1 MLLHRLLHRR
11 SPTGSLSR
19 RGHGRH
25 LARMVLACLA
35 LFGTLPALAEDA
47 PINLK
52 IVGSLAGVA
61 QFTRY
66 EMPFWTEQVSK
77 LTQGRVRAEIAPF
90 DRSGIRGPE
99 MLPLMRLGVVPFGTV
114 LLAVSSSDEPEINAM
129 DLAVLNPDIGTLRR
143 TVGLLR
149 PRLEILLKER
159 FNVVLLAVYTYPAQ
173 VVFCRQPFSGLG
185 DLGGRRIRVS
195 SVGQSELFESLG
207 AIPVVIP
214 FANIPAALRGGVV
227 ECAVTGSFSG
237 NTLGLPGI
245 ATYVSRQAISWG
257 VSVFAANA
265 GAWSALPQEVRSQL
279 QGGLGELQE
288 RIWRAAEQET
298 EEGFACNAGR
308 PECIHGTRGQM
319 VVLDD
324 EPRDRQRRAQLLR
337 DVVLPSWVRRC
348 GSDCVEIWNRYMAP
362 SRGIVARP
370 E

>member
-1 MLLHRLLHRR
+1 MVLRR
-11 SPTGSLSR
+11 RILTGRACR
-19 RGHGRH
+19 R
-25 LARMVLACLA
+25 AAWMVLALLA
-35 LFGTLPALAEDA
+35 LARTVPALADEA
-47 PINLK
+47 PISLK
-52 IVGSLAGVA
+52 IVGGLGGVS
-61 QFTRY
+61 QYTRS
-66 EMPFWTEQVSK
+66 EMPFWTGQVPQ
-77 LTQGRVRAEIAPF
+77 LTRGRVRAEIAPF

-114 LLAVSSSDEPEINAM
+114 LLSVSSSDEPEINAV
-129 DLAVLNPDIGTLRR
+129 DLAVLNPDIATLRR

-149 PRLEILLKER
+149 PRLETLLKER

-185 DLGGRRIRVS
+185 DLSGRRVRVS
-195 SVGQSELFESLG
+195 SVGQSELFEALG
-207 AIPVVIP
+207 ATPVVIP
-214 FANIPAALRGGVV
+214 FAGIPAALRDGIV
-227 ECAVTGSFSG
+227 ECAVTGSLSG

-265 GAWSALPQEVRSQL
+265 GAWAALPEEVRRQL
-279 QGGLGELQE
+279 QAGLVDLQE
-288 RIWRAAEQET
+288 QIWRAAEQET

-308 PECIHGTRGQM
+308 PECVNGTRGQM

-337 DVVLPSWVRRC
+337 DVILPGWVRRC
-348 GSDCVEIWNRYMAP
+348 GSDCVETWNTTMAP
-362 SRGIVARP
+362 SRGILARP